1 MNGGWNAK
9 GKHLASE
16 VNIYVEYLLLCAYCL
31 LKKSFILAGFADMSR
46 SSLND
51 VCINIERT
59 RWGAL
64 LIVMDVVLV
73 ANSGRCLVVSS

>member
-1 MNGGWNAK
+1 MCI
-9 GKHLASE
+9 LL
-16 VNIYVEYLLLCAYCL
+16 VE
-31 LKKSFILAGFADMSR
+31 KSFIVAVFANMSR

-59 RWGAL
+59 RWGEPL
-64 LIVMDVVLV
+64 NVMGVVLV